1 MLRRKYPAWPS
12 ARDRCWIQHDQFHT
26 HNLDPASE
34 GLCSFVGDQI
44 KNPGGGNI
52 FAIKGATMMSDFDH
66 NPHSLKA
73 VIDTLRQYSAQRRL
87 VMLEHAIK
95 T

>member
-1 MLRRKYPAWPS
+1 M
-12 ARDRCWIQHDQFHT
+12 I
-26 HNLDPASE
+26 
-34 GLCSFVGDQI
+34 
-44 KNPGGGNI
+44 
-52 FAIKGATMMSDFDH
+52 AIKGATMMSDFDH

-87 VMLEHAIK
+87 VMLEHGIK